1 MPRASPEQPG
11 YRKGD
16 NMMTRVIIVLVV
28 GILQVSLMAGVAQAQ
43 SSNLSDGF
51 ESFDE
56 ARWSKGNHNLGVA
69 T

>member
-1 MPRASPEQPG
+1 
-11 YRKGD
+11 
-16 NMMTRVIIVLVV
+16 MTRVIIVLVV
-28 GILQVSLMAGVAQAQ
+28 GILQVSLMAGVAKAQ